1 MAVHRV
7 IPTILFLNVTKIIM
21 STDFWLV
28 KILFPVI
35 FSAPVT
41 ALYSLKYRDK
51 NLFAEVLFAHPTCP
65 SALVYFMNMY
75 FPMF

>member
-35 FSAPVT
+35 FSASFPSCWVSQ
-41 ALYSLKYRDK
+41 LQGFSL
-51 NLFAEVLFAHPTCP
+51 LLHLIPEMSTI
-65 SALVYFMNMY
+65 
-75 FPMF
+75 